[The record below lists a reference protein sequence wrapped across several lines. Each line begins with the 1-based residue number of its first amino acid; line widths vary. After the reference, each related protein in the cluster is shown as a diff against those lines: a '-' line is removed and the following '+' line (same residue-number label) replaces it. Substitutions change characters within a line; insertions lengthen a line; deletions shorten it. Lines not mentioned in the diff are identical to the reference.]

1 MIGHISRTSSVSE
14 PTYYWPMHENGE
26 KPIIY
31 HTIIEPHG
39 RGVPEAILNDH
50 SPRAGL
56 PECGRSPHEGRPAR
70 GEWSLSMA
78 EGTPSRE
85 VLFLLHPY
93 SL

>member
-1 MIGHISRTSSVSE
+1 MHLALHEMRENMYYATISTFFISVA
-14 PTYYWPMHENGE
+14 
-26 KPIIY
+26 
-31 HTIIEPHG
+31 IIEPHG

-50 SPRAGL
+50 SPCAGL

-78 EGTPSRE
+78 EGTPSHK